1 MDECKSK
8 GNELACYGCGR
19 EGVIRSK
26 CPTCKGK
33 CKEDAPAAA
42 ADGKSMNDAGRGQTA
57 KFIPRR
63 DGPYRIREVVSST
76 IYVIEGLTR
85 AEHIGR
91 YHESHLTPFVGDI
104 VSPYWV
110 DYKSKLKRR
119 ASTVRLSQTQ
129 TGGGPPS
136 VPPLSDI
143 EKKFISIMGEGY
155 GSGLPNVQVDPFAP
169 QAITS
174 SAAATEGA
182 MVVWPAD
189 SPNLI
194 ESISRQEEVPS
205 PAAVPPVIPQQEGL
219 PTQPP
224 LVQPLQGEIPL
235 PRLVPRVRSRRR
247 RGMSKEEA
255 RRQLVQ
261 LSQERLAVDQE
272 RLAVDQERLA
282 VDQERLAVER
292 ENAESLKQILIGIN
306 KIADK
311 MDR

>member
-1 MDECKSK
+1 MASTSESLPNRRRRVTYNQLEVLWDFLNTNKEVALGYNKS
-8 GNELACYGCGR
+8 AHAR
-19 EGVIRSK
+19 EHSRRMWENVSEHLNAQGEGAVKS
-26 CPTCKGK
+26 GK
-33 CKEDAPAAA
+33 DWC
-42 ADGKSMNDAGRGQTA
+42 T
-57 KFIPRR
+57 
-63 DGPYRIREVVSST
+63 
-76 IYVIEGLTR
+76 
-85 AEHIGR
+85 
-91 YHESHLTPFVGDI
+91 
-104 VSPYWV
+104 YWV

-311 MDR
+311 MDRRTGGRETSDEGASSS

>member
-1 MDECKSK
+1 MASTSESLPNRRRRVTYNQLEVLWDFLNTNKEVALGYNKS
-8 GNELACYGCGR
+8 AHAR
-19 EGVIRSK
+19 EHSRRMWENVSEHLNAQGEGAVKS
-26 CPTCKGK
+26 GK
-33 CKEDAPAAA
+33 DWC
-42 ADGKSMNDAGRGQTA
+42 T
-57 KFIPRR
+57 
-63 DGPYRIREVVSST
+63 
-76 IYVIEGLTR
+76 
-85 AEHIGR
+85 
-91 YHESHLTPFVGDI
+91 
-104 VSPYWV
+104 YWV

-311 MDR
+311 MDRTGGRETSDEGASSS